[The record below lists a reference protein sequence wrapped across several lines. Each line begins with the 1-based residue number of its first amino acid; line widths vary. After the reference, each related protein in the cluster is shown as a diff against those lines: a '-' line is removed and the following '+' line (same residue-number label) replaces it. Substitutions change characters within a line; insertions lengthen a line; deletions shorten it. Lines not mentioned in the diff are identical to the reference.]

1 MTTSTLASPLA
12 IATARAISGANAI
25 AIASGS
31 LVPRIQETR
40 DKRHIYLL
48 TFCMHRRLG
57 DGGQK

>member
-1 MTTSTLASPLA
+1 MHNQVLEHALEHVEQHTLEQVLGQVLLPC
-12 IATARAISGANAI
+12 
-25 AIASGS
+25 
-31 LVPRIQETR
+31 IQETR